1 MLDRIIKGSLDRRK
15 LVLVAAALLLI
26 VGCVAMLR
34 DTFDVDIFPDLNAPT
49 VAIMTEAGGLAP

>member
-34 DTFDVDIFPDLNAPT
+34 DTFDAIFSQT
-49 VAIMTEAGGLAP
+49 

>member
-34 DTFDVDIFPDLNAPT
+34 DTFDVDIFPRPKCSY
-49 VAIMTEAGGLAP
+49 GGNNDRGRRPCS